1 MMMCNVLL
9 NGSTVKIV
17 FSLHP
22 LQTDLTIRFVRSVCN
37 GWSENT
43 ILTVEVILLAHR
55 KVSLVRIVNKTETLQ
70 MTQNI

>member
-9 NGSTVKIV
+9 NGSNNLI
-17 FSLHP
+17 
-22 LQTDLTIRFVRSVCN
+22 VRSVCN